1 MQGSK
6 PMIPARMIGTRS
18 DMVRAEHAEGLG
30 EGGRQR
36 RAFLAGTALAGLSL
50 AVPAV
55 ARAQGAQTVKIGMI
69 QPMSGNLAA
78 YATEG
83 QPVFDYMIRKIN
95 AEGGIKSLGGAKI
108 EVILADDASQPA
120 RTAAEARRLVTERQV
135 SMLVGSI
142 LSAQMLALTP
152 VVDELQMPTLSIWAG
167 AARSE
172 QMFSLGFPYDK
183 GYAETLAAFIRELA
197 KTPAFRVK
205 TAVMAYSNYEA
216 GQQVNHF
223 LKAKLQAAGIQ
234 VIGDVPLDTKAQDQ
248 TAAMVRMRS
257 FKPDVVTGLVT
268 PRDGILLHQARFNLN
283 YHDSLFVGGTGGYSD
298 FSLWKELGQN
308 IGASVLTRNTF
319 GMTGFSP
326 GAKLES
332 MQAIVREL
340 RAADLKVEIGQAA
353 VQAAQAARVLQHALE
368 AAGGLDRAA
377 LMKGLRAVDIPFG
390 HEHLYLARPQG
401 LKFGADRMPADST
414 ALMIQWLADQ
424 QQQVVFPSQFGDVAP
439 RPRA

>member
-1 MQGSK
+1 M
-6 PMIPARMIGTRS
+6 
-18 DMVRAEHAEGLG
+18 
-30 EGGRQR
+30 
-36 RAFLAGTALAGLSL
+36 
-50 AVPAV
+50 
-55 ARAQGAQTVKIGMI
+55 
-69 QPMSGNLAA
+69 
-78 YATEG
+78 
-83 QPVFDYMIRKIN
+83 
-95 AEGGIKSLGGAKI
+95 
-108 EVILADDASQPA
+108 
-120 RTAAEARRLVTERQV
+120 
-135 SMLVGSI
+135 
-142 LSAQMLALTP
+142 
-152 VVDELQMPTLSIWAG
+152 
-167 AARSE
+167 
-172 QMFSLGFPYDK
+172 
-183 GYAETLAAFIRELA
+183 
-197 KTPAFRVK
+197 
-205 TAVMAYSNYEA
+205 
-216 GQQVNHF
+216 
-223 LKAKLQAAGIQ
+223 
-234 VIGDVPLDTKAQDQ
+234 IGDVPLDTKAQDQ